1 MTCAVVN
8 VDADSVIQ
16 RTMYY
21 ASGVPMAASIGRD
34 QQPYLYNGKEYIT
47 AHGLNEY
54 DSHARMYYATIMR
67 TTTMDPQAEKYYH
80 ISPYSWCG
88 NNPVNAVDPDGCN
101 PIYDTLGCFLGIF
114 IIKVKMINSHDYQIK
129 KTR

>member
-21 ASGVPMAASIGRD
+21 ASGVPMDESIGLD

-54 DSHARMYYATIMR
+54 DSHARMYYATNYI
-67 TTTMDPQAEKYYH
+67 KKSYKK
-80 ISPYSWCG
+80 
-88 NNPVNAVDPDGCN
+88 
-101 PIYDTLGCFLGIF
+101 LIF
-114 IIKVKMINSHDYQIK
+114 KQKMIHIHLYKVDCFAQFSELQLNRQQPELIQAL
-129 KTR
+129 